1 MSAPGAYPAGQYPP
15 GGFPAA
21 PLGYLHGAPVS
32 FGEAISQ
39 AVRHTFVY
47 RGRASRSAY
56 WWFILFQ
63 GIAGLALDLVFFVPV
78 FALAGGGGNGTAPS
92 ALIFL
97 LFAWTFLVLVCLEMV
112 VLALTVRRLHDTG
125 RSGWWLLIGLVP
137 WVGAIT
143 ILVFTLL
150 EGTPGPNQ
158 YQP

>member
-1 MSAPGAYPAGQYPP
+1 
-15 GGFPAA
+15 
-21 PLGYLHGAPVS
+21 
-32 FGEAISQ
+32 
-39 AVRHTFVY
+39 
-47 RGRASRSAY
+47 
-56 WWFILFQ
+56 
-63 GIAGLALDLVFFVPV
+63 V

-97 LFAWTFLVLVCLEMV
+97 LFAWTFLVLVCLEIV

-125 RSGWWLLIGLVP
+125 RSGWWLLFGFVP